1 LGNVLATITDKK
13 LQVSTNNSSTSY
25 FEAEVKSVQDYYAFG
40 MQMPGRKSSGGYR
53 YGFNGKE
60 NDNEVKGEGNQQDY
74 GMRMYDGRIGKFLS
88 VDPLTSDYPWYSPYH
103 FAGNSP
109 IVAIDLDGS
118 EPDTKSWRESQSRY
132 YNRIKLS
139 NAFTVQNQV
148 VNILYEKIK
157 NKIPGDNMAVPRI
170 SSRNEDYV
178 KTELRQFVWVDG
190 GIDIQNTKTSI
201 VVPDADGNLAIIINL
216 YQKGGKNYLGAEAQ
230 DEFVNARV
238 IGYFDDFGKE
248 VIEFSKKDYNNSTG
262 VKILGKSIKAIGKG
276 IKIASIVSEIIEVP
290 QLLDEGE
297 IPIIGSLI
305 QSNPSKVTDDK
316 LTKATRAALIDLF
329 KPKGEKVTLP
339 VNSDKHFSDHPE
351 DKKRSNFIKDKN

>member
-1 LGNVLATITDKK
+1 
-13 LQVSTNNSSTSY
+13 
-25 FEAEVKSVQDYYAFG
+25 
-40 MQMPGRKSSGGYR
+40 
-53 YGFNGKE
+53 
-60 NDNEVKGEGNQQDY
+60 
-74 GMRMYDGRIGKFLS
+74 
-88 VDPLTSDYPWYSPYH
+88 
-103 FAGNSP
+103 
-109 IVAIDLDGS
+109 
-118 EPDTKSWRESQSRY
+118 
-132 YNRIKLS
+132 
-139 NAFTVQNQV
+139 
-148 VNILYEKIK
+148 
-157 NKIPGDNMAVPRI
+157 MAVPRI

-201 VVPDADGNLAIIINL
+201 VVLDADGNLAIIINL

-290 QLLDEGE
+290 QLLDEGD

-305 QSNPSKVTDDK
+305 QSNLSKVTDDK